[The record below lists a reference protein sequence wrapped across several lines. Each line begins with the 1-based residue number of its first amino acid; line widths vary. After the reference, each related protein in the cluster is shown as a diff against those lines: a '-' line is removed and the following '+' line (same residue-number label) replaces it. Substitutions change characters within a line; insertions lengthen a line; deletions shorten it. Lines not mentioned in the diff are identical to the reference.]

1 MGKTW
6 DRRKDEPAASYGAFL
21 AYRDMGPTRTLDKLA
36 DMDDSIRPPSV
47 PRISS
52 LKGLSKDHDWVDRC
66 RDWDNYIRAER
77 DKVAVQEAAKW
88 ERRRLAAIEDAWQ
101 DGEILRRKAREM
113 ADTDVSLSR
122 WSAKDIAGFMIA
134 AAQVQAAALA
144 VTVKPPAELS
154 DAEADAIAGAN
165 DPA

>member
-6 DRRKDEPAASYGAFL
+6 DRREDEPAASYGAFL
-21 AYRDMGPTRTLDKLA
+21 TYRDMGPSRSLDKVIEA
-36 DMDDSIRPPSV
+36 DAVIRADFV
-47 PRISS
+47 PKISALKS
-52 LKGLSKDHDWVDRC
+52 LSAHHDWVDRC
-66 RDWDNYIRAER
+66 RDWDNFVRDER
-77 DKVAVQEAAKW
+77 DKVAAREAAKW
-88 ERRRLAAIEDAWQ
+88 ERRRVAAIEDAWQ